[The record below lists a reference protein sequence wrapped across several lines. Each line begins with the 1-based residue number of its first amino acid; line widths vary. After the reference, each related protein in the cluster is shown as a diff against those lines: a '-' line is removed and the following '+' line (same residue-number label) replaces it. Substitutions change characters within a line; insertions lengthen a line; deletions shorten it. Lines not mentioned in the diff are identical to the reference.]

1 MDAAFDGGGN
11 EATVGEMGRG
21 GIGGEGTERRR
32 RLMAVT
38 TQLAGEEGDDGGE
51 ARVREM
57 GSGGRG

>member
-1 MDAAFDGGGN
+1 MRRLMAAAMRLRL
-11 EATVGEMGRG
+11 EKWVG

-38 TQLAGEEGDDGGE
+38 AQLAGEEGDDGGE